1 MQDQYSLSF
10 ANAIRHKIPPKIVA
24 NVPGLT
30 ILLVGEKTEK
40 TASGMTIKEKGQI
53 QVRGEAS
60 DINTQVKII
69 GIIQENAGGRQV
81 INNIRVKREDPLK
94 RKHGFF

>member
-1 MQDQYSLSF
+1 
-10 ANAIRHKIPPKIVA
+10 
-24 NVPGLT
+24 
-30 ILLVGEKTEK
+30 
-40 TASGMTIKEKGQI
+40 MTIKEKGQI